1 MHRDLGRCLKTTEE
15 VADTK
20 HGTVL
25 GELLALFSRA
35 QKACCLLEIV
45 DEHVITCR
53 GVQVPHDFE
62 FVPYVDFLE
71 GQIGH
76 FNRFQGSQPWLGSN
90 RRIQF
95 LSMLPLHFIIEFFLL
110 LLIYLHIVKNQMA
123 TLNDVFATGKFF
135 ANVQLFYDLVLEV
148 THETIDND

>member
-1 MHRDLGRCLKTTEE
+1 M
-15 VADTK
+15 
-20 HGTVL
+20 
-25 GELLALFSRA
+25 
-35 QKACCLLEIV
+35 
-45 DEHVITCR
+45 
-53 GVQVPHDFE
+53 PHDFE

-135 ANVQLFYDLVLEV
+135 ANVQLFDYLVLEV
-148 THETIDND
+148 THETIHND